1 MKSILLTIPLVILT
15 GCFNTKTTE
24 EKIVKPIETN
34 STQKKLLNTTKLP
47 LSQKISDKNVKTYTR
62 EELLK
67 RRQKSVPRETCTT
80 SYNILENNS
89 DNISG
94 DTYDNTYDNNLDN
107 NSYTQ
112 IQSSAPRSNYIP
124 VYTEEDFVAEDV
136 EPVQNNSVEQ
146 SELQNY
152 IDTYFQ
158 QLQTLNTDGIVSMT
172 YPKFFKPINE
182 NLFRQYI
189 NTILSSSQISVE
201 SFKTNLVY
209 LGDVYPYEGGEFA
222 QIIYQSDI
230 TLNFLNPD
238 LYNDELSVRV
248 LNNVL
253 VNKYGQENIKI
264 NPTKRTINIK
274 KEEKLLAIK
283 ERNEEWKFIGD
294 NPTYRRYYPTVLPAG
309 ILSQI

>member
-24 EKIVKPIETN
+24 EKVIKPIETN
-34 STQKKLLNTTKLP
+34 STQKKP
-47 LSQKISDKNVKTYTR
+47 LRQKISNENVKTYTR

-67 RRQKSVPRETCTT
+67 RRQKSVSPTIC
-80 SYNILENNS
+80 
-89 DNISG
+89 
-94 DTYDNTYDNNLDN
+94 NT
-107 NSYTQ
+107 SYTQ
-112 IQSSAPRSNYIP
+112 IESSTPTTNYIP
-124 VYTEEDFVAEDV
+124 IYTEEDFVAEDV
-136 EPVQNNSVEQ
+136 KPVQNNNFEQ
-146 SELQNY
+146 SELKDY

-189 NTILSSSQISVE
+189 NTILNSSQIAVE
-201 SFKTNLVY
+201 SFKTNLIY

-222 QIIYQSDI
+222 QIIYQSNI
-230 TLNFLNPD
+230 TLNFLNPE

-264 NPTKRTINIK
+264 DPTQRTINIK

-294 NPTYRRYYPTVLPAG
+294 NPAYRRYYPSVLPAG

>member
-34 STQKKLLNTTKLP
+34 STPNKT

-67 RRQKSVPRETCTT
+67 RRQKSVSRTTCKT
-80 SYNILENNS
+80 SYNNML
-89 DNISG
+89 
-94 DTYDNTYDNNLDN
+94 DNTSDDI
-107 NSYTQ
+107 SYTQ
-112 IQSSAPRSNYIP
+112 IQSSVPTTNYIP
-124 VYTEEDFVAEDV
+124 IYTEEDFVAEDV
-136 EPVQNNSVEQ
+136 EPVHNNNIEQ
-146 SELQNY
+146 SELKDY

-189 NTILSSSQISVE
+189 NTILNSSQIAVE
-201 SFKTNLVY
+201 SFKTNLIY

-222 QIIYQSDI
+222 QIIYQSNI
-230 TLNFLNPD
+230 TLNFLNPE

-264 NPTKRTINIK
+264 NSTQRTINIK

>member
-34 STQKKLLNTTKLP
+34 STPNKT

-67 RRQKSVPRETCTT
+67 RRQKSVSRTTCKT
-80 SYNILENNS
+80 SYNNML
-89 DNISG
+89 
-94 DTYDNTYDNNLDN
+94 DNTSDDI
-107 NSYTQ
+107 SYTQ
-112 IQSSAPRSNYIP
+112 IKSSVPTTNYIP
-124 VYTEEDFVAEDV
+124 IYTEEDFVAEDV
-136 EPVQNNSVEQ
+136 EPVHNNNIEQ
-146 SELQNY
+146 SELKDY

-189 NTILSSSQISVE
+189 NTILNSSQIAVE
-201 SFKTNLVY
+201 SFKTNLIY

-222 QIIYQSDI
+222 QIIYQSNI
-230 TLNFLNPD
+230 TLNFLNPE

-264 NPTKRTINIK
+264 NSTQRTINIK

>member
-1 MKSILLTIPLVILT
+1 MTLK
-15 GCFNTKTTE
+15 
-24 EKIVKPIETN
+24 KPISSQE
-34 STQKKLLNTTKLP
+34 P
-47 LSQKISDKNVKTYTR
+47 LHQVSQKVSDKIVKTYTR

-67 RRQKSVPRETCTT
+67 RRQKSVPREVCNT
-80 SYNILENNS
+80 SYNILENS
-89 DNISG
+89 SSENISE
-94 DTYDNTYDNNLDN
+94 NT
-107 NSYTQ
+107 SYTQ
-112 IQSSAPRSNYIP
+112 IQSSPPTANYTPI
-124 VYTEEDFVAEDV
+124 YTEEDFVAEDV
-136 EPVQNNSVEQ
+136 EPVQNNNTEQ
-146 SELQNY
+146 SELKNY

-182 NLFRQYI
+182 NLFRRYI
-189 NTILSSSQISVE
+189 NTILNSSQIAVE

-264 NPTKRTINIK
+264 NPTQR
-274 KEEKLLAIK
+274 
-283 ERNEEWKFIGD
+283 
-294 NPTYRRYYPTVLPAG
+294 
-309 ILSQI
+309 